1 MMPFSQGEF
10 LSSKWSIARGNTMLF
25 YVSIKV
31 TIPPETDPQ
40 TLEALKKQE
49 VAHAAELEARGKW
62 LHVWR
67 VVGKWANVSIF
78 DVSDTSELHAIL
90 TGLPLYPFMD
100 IEVTALC
107 EMHPPPVKAVQA

>member
-1 MMPFSQGEF
+1 
-10 LSSKWSIARGNTMLF
+10 MLF
-25 YVSIKV
+25 YVSITV
-31 TIPPETDPQ
+31 TIPPGTDPEE
-40 TLEALKKQE
+40 LEILKKEE
-49 VAHAAELEARGKW
+49 VAHAAELEKQGKW

-78 DVSDTSELHAIL
+78 DVNDTTELHEIL

-107 EMHPPPVKAVQA
+107 EMHPPAARTA